1 MKLRMAKNSL
11 FAVLLRSPW
20 WISAVIALALGMA
33 SFALLP
39 EQFRVV
45 GALSG
50 LPFAVI
56 AALAARQQWRLP
68 SAARVAETHAALGA
82 MAWPAFAD
90 LLEQSFRR
98 DGYSV
103 ERSEA
108 AGVDFALERK
118 GRRLLVCAGAGSRP
132 APAWR
137 LAHAASGARSDRR
150 GGCPVHRPGVP
161 HRDRSPLRRR
171 APHHHLA
178 RQRAGACAARPVTK
192 GCGESLNALGYA
204 ALRCL
209 VVPFAAPW
217 PGSPSW
223 VRCRRRRPTRRR

>member
-1 MKLRMAKNSL
+1 MKLRLAKNSL

-108 AGVDFALERK
+108 AGVDFVLERK
-118 GRRLLVCAGAGSRP
+118 GRRLLVCARRWKSARTGLEALRTLQAAREATDAADALYIGLASLTDTARLF
-132 APAWR
+132 AAEHRITIWHASE
-137 LAHAASGARSDRR
+137 LAHALRGLSRKGAASR
-150 GGCPVHRPGVP
+150 
-161 HRDRSPLRRR
+161 
-171 APHHHLA
+171 
-178 RQRAGACAARPVTK
+178 
-192 GCGESLNALGYA
+192 
-204 ALRCL
+204 
-209 VVPFAAPW
+209 
-217 PGSPSW
+217 
-223 VRCRRRRPTRRR
+223 

>member
-1 MKLRMAKNSL
+1 MKLRMARNSL

-118 GRRLLVCAGAGSRP
+118 GRRLLVCARRWKSARTGMEVLRTLQAAREATDAADALYIGLASLTETARLF
-132 APAWR
+132 AAEHRITIWHASE
-137 LAHAASGARSDRR
+137 LAHALRGLSRKGAASR
-150 GGCPVHRPGVP
+150 
-161 HRDRSPLRRR
+161 
-171 APHHHLA
+171 
-178 RQRAGACAARPVTK
+178 
-192 GCGESLNALGYA
+192 
-204 ALRCL
+204 
-209 VVPFAAPW
+209 
-217 PGSPSW
+217 
-223 VRCRRRRPTRRR
+223 

>member
-1 MKLRMAKNSL
+1 MKLRMARNSL

-108 AGVDFALERK
+108 AGVDFVLERK
-118 GRRLLVCAGAGSRP
+118 GRRLLVCARRWKSARTGMEALRTLQAAREATDAADALYIGLASLTETARLF
-132 APAWR
+132 AAEHRITIWHASE
-137 LAHAASGARSDRR
+137 LAHALRGLSRKGAASR
-150 GGCPVHRPGVP
+150 
-161 HRDRSPLRRR
+161 
-171 APHHHLA
+171 
-178 RQRAGACAARPVTK
+178 
-192 GCGESLNALGYA
+192 
-204 ALRCL
+204 
-209 VVPFAAPW
+209 
-217 PGSPSW
+217 
-223 VRCRRRRPTRRR
+223 

>member
-1 MKLRMAKNSL
+1 MKLRMARNSL

-118 GRRLLVCAGAGSRP
+118 GRRLLVCARRWKSARTGMEVLRTLQAAREATDAADALYIGLASLTET
-132 APAWR
+132 AR
-137 LAHAASGARSDRR
+137 LFASEHRIAIWHASELANALRGLSPRGAASR
-150 GGCPVHRPGVP
+150 
-161 HRDRSPLRRR
+161 
-171 APHHHLA
+171 
-178 RQRAGACAARPVTK
+178 
-192 GCGESLNALGYA
+192 
-204 ALRCL
+204 
-209 VVPFAAPW
+209 
-217 PGSPSW
+217 
-223 VRCRRRRPTRRR
+223 

>member
-1 MKLRMAKNSL
+1 MKLRMARNSL

-108 AGVDFALERK
+108 AGVDFVLERK
-118 GRRLLVCAGAGSRP
+118 GRRLLVCARRWKSARTGMEALRTLQAAREATDAADALYIGLASLTET
-132 APAWR
+132 AR
-137 LAHAASGARSDRR
+137 LFASEHRIAIWHASELANALRGLPPRGAASR
-150 GGCPVHRPGVP
+150 
-161 HRDRSPLRRR
+161 
-171 APHHHLA
+171 
-178 RQRAGACAARPVTK
+178 
-192 GCGESLNALGYA
+192 
-204 ALRCL
+204 
-209 VVPFAAPW
+209 
-217 PGSPSW
+217 
-223 VRCRRRRPTRRR
+223 

>member
-82 MAWPAFAD
+82 MAWPAFAA

-108 AGVDFALERK
+108 VGVDFVLERK
-118 GRRLLVCAGAGSRP
+118 GRRLLVCARRWKSARTGMEALRTLQAAREATDAADALYIGLASLTETARLF
-132 APAWR
+132 AAEHRITIWHASE
-137 LAHAASGARSDRR
+137 LAHALRGLSRKGAASR
-150 GGCPVHRPGVP
+150 
-161 HRDRSPLRRR
+161 
-171 APHHHLA
+171 
-178 RQRAGACAARPVTK
+178 
-192 GCGESLNALGYA
+192 
-204 ALRCL
+204 
-209 VVPFAAPW
+209 
-217 PGSPSW
+217 
-223 VRCRRRRPTRRR
+223 

>member
-1 MKLRMAKNSL
+1 MKLRMARNSL

-108 AGVDFALERK
+108 AGVDFVLERK
-118 GRRLLVCAGAGSRP
+118 GRRLLVCARRWKS
-132 APAWR
+132 
-137 LAHAASGARSDRR
+137 ART
-150 GGCPVHRPGVP
+150 GMEA
-161 HRDRSPLRRR
+161 LRT
-171 APHHHLA
+171 L
-178 RQRAGACAARPVTK
+178 QAAREATDAADALYI
-192 GCGESLNALGYA
+192 GLASLTETARLFASEHRIAIWHASELANALRGLPSRGA
-204 ALRCL
+204 A
-209 VVPFAAPW
+209 
-217 PGSPSW
+217 
-223 VRCRRRRPTRRR
+223 TR

>member
-1 MKLRMAKNSL
+1 MKLRMARNSL

-108 AGVDFALERK
+108 AGVDFVLERK
-118 GRRLLVCAGAGSRP
+118 GRRLLVCARRWKS
-132 APAWR
+132 
-137 LAHAASGARSDRR
+137 ART
-150 GGCPVHRPGVP
+150 GMEA
-161 HRDRSPLRRR
+161 LRT
-171 APHHHLA
+171 L
-178 RQRAGACAARPVTK
+178 QAAREATDAADALYI
-192 GCGESLNALGYA
+192 GLASLTETARLFASEHRIAIWHASELANALRGLPPRGA
-204 ALRCL
+204 A
-209 VVPFAAPW
+209 
-217 PGSPSW
+217 
-223 VRCRRRRPTRRR
+223 TR

>member
-1 MKLRMAKNSL
+1 MKLRMARNSL

-108 AGVDFALERK
+108 AGVDFVLERK
-118 GRRLLVCAGAGSRP
+118 GRRLLVCARRWKSARTGMEALRTLQAAREATDAADGLYIGLASLTET
-132 APAWR
+132 AR
-137 LAHAASGARSDRR
+137 LFASEHRIAIWHASELANALRGLPPRGAASR
-150 GGCPVHRPGVP
+150 
-161 HRDRSPLRRR
+161 
-171 APHHHLA
+171 
-178 RQRAGACAARPVTK
+178 
-192 GCGESLNALGYA
+192 
-204 ALRCL
+204 
-209 VVPFAAPW
+209 
-217 PGSPSW
+217 
-223 VRCRRRRPTRRR
+223 

>member
-118 GRRLLVCAGAGSRP
+118 GRRLLVCARRWKSARTGMEALRTLQAAREATDAADALYIGLASLTETARLF
-132 APAWR
+132 AAEHRITIWHASE
-137 LAHAASGARSDRR
+137 LAHALRGLSRKGAASR
-150 GGCPVHRPGVP
+150 
-161 HRDRSPLRRR
+161 
-171 APHHHLA
+171 
-178 RQRAGACAARPVTK
+178 
-192 GCGESLNALGYA
+192 
-204 ALRCL
+204 
-209 VVPFAAPW
+209 
-217 PGSPSW
+217 
-223 VRCRRRRPTRRR
+223 

>member
-1 MKLRMAKNSL
+1 MKLRLARNSL

-108 AGVDFALERK
+108 VGVDFVLERK
-118 GRRLLVCAGAGSRP
+118 GRRLLVCARRWKSARTGMEALRTLQAAREATDAADALYIGLASLTET
-132 APAWR
+132 AR
-137 LAHAASGARSDRR
+137 LFASEHRIAIWHASELANALRGLPPRGAASR
-150 GGCPVHRPGVP
+150 
-161 HRDRSPLRRR
+161 
-171 APHHHLA
+171 
-178 RQRAGACAARPVTK
+178 
-192 GCGESLNALGYA
+192 
-204 ALRCL
+204 
-209 VVPFAAPW
+209 
-217 PGSPSW
+217 
-223 VRCRRRRPTRRR
+223 